1 MRTSLIPIALLA
13 MSIFIPP
20 ATCRGQQPVAPPIS
34 GNENE
39 NDQLCTI
46 AGAVLSANTGE
57 PLKKAHVDL
66 HRRGDESDEHPFIAS
81 SDASGHFSIDKIP
94 AGRYDLRVGRTN
106 YLDTQYGQDQPDKPG
121 AILSLAPGQKI
132 TDLLFRLH
140 RTAVITG
147 RILDEDGEPVRGAAV
162 TAVAHTTVRGKIRLE
177 PSESENTNDL
187 GTYRIFDLAPGHYSI
202 LANPPRMPPWREPVE
217 QDVYLPTYYPGTT
230 DSARAST
237 LEVKSGDELTGI
249 DFVLAPKPPARTY
262 KIHGHVLNSLTE
274 YPDVNLI
281 VMLAPRGNRDAESSA
296 EPQQA
301 NLDRKTGD
309 FEIKDVVPGE
319 YVVAA
324 ISFGTGNNH
333 TAVQSVD
340 VITSDIDGVSL
351 VLTRGIDILV
361 RVTLEGKAAASANVT
376 VGLNPSMDDATSDFV
391 EVRRSVARP
400 DGSFVLKE
408 VGDGS
413 YS

>member
-147 RILDEDGEPVRGAAV
+147 RVLDEDGDPVPGLLVHAALTIQV
-162 TAVAHTTVRGKIRLE
+162 NGRPVV
-177 PSESENTNDL
+177 L
-187 GTYRIFDLAPGHYSI
+187 GTSGGFTNNEGYFIVSELPGGRYYLSTEFVRNSREVSKPGH
-202 LANPPRMPPWREPVE
+202 PETE
-217 QDVYLPTYYPGTT
+217 
-230 DSARAST
+230 
-237 LEVKSGDELTGI
+237 E
-249 DFVLAPKPPARTY
+249 DFVHTEDPVPRDITNERSGSIKP
-262 KIHGHVLNSLTE
+262 E
-274 YPDVNLI
+274 
-281 VMLAPRGNRDAESSA
+281 
-296 EPQQA
+296 
-301 NLDRKTGD
+301 
-309 FEIKDVVPGE
+309 
-319 YVVAA
+319 
-324 ISFGTGNNH
+324 
-333 TAVQSVD
+333 
-340 VITSDIDGVSL
+340 
-351 VLTRGIDILV
+351 TRW
-361 RVTLEGKAAASANVT
+361 RAASAC
-376 VGLNPSMDDATSDFV
+376 P
-391 EVRRSVARP
+391 AR
-400 DGSFVLKE
+400 G
-408 VGDGS
+408 
-413 YS
+413 